1 MVSTVG
7 SRLLEHDL
15 VHLFLDMVP
24 LLLDHSA
31 RAFTDS
37 LTNLDAAA
45 VLAPDGWG
53 PLFAVSDL
61 VLYPTLHLLAVS
73 YLSSPGNIMLMCS
86 SG

>member
-7 SRLLEHDL
+7 SRLQEHDL

-31 RAFTDS
+31 RAITDS
-37 LTNLDAAA
+37 LNNLDAAA

-53 PLFAVSDL
+53 PLFAVR
-61 VLYPTLHLLAVS
+61 
-73 YLSSPGNIMLMCS
+73 N
-86 SG
+86 